1 MDIAAPYDLAHFA
14 INATDVD
21 AAQAFYGAVFDWQ
34 FDAAGPPDFFRISTR
49 AGEQPG
55 PIGVVQRRR
64 ELLPGVTTSGFECT
78 IAVPDVDAVV
88 AAVEANG
95 GQVLMAKTTIPS
107 VGDLVF
113 FADPDGNVCGA
124 MRYESQ

>member
-1 MDIAAPYDLAHFA
+1 MEFAAPNDLAHFA

-21 AAQAFYGAVFDWQ
+21 VARAFYTAVFDWQ
-34 FDAAGPPDFFRISTR
+34 FEAAGPPDFFRISTR
-49 AGEQPG
+49 DGDQPG

-64 ELLPGVTTSGFECT
+64 ELLPGVPTTGFECT
-78 IAVPDVDAVV
+78 VAVDDVDAVV

-95 GQVLMAKTTIPS
+95 GRILMTKTTIRS

-124 MRYESQ
+124 MRYESE